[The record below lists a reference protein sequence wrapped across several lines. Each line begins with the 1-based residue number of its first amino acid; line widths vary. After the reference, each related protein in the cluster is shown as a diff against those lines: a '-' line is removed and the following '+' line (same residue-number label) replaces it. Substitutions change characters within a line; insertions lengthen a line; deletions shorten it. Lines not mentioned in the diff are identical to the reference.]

1 MKARAVCKDQLSA
14 DDQEKMLML
23 LSEHFLGVEREVFKS
38 DLDRKNW
45 VILIENNKGDLV
57 GFSTIQ
63 LYQTA
68 YEGETIS
75 VVYSGDTIMDRSA
88 WSSFCLPR
96 AWIRTI
102 KDISHH
108 HEARRMVWLL
118 ITSGFR
124 TYRFL
129 PVFWRE
135 YYPRYDKSTPSE
147 VNALINH
154 LAYERFGNQYD
165 EELGIVQ
172 FKHPHKL
179 TRDLAIIPE
188 GKMADPHVAYF
199 NQVNPGHTQ
208 GDELVCFTEISDDNL
223 SAAGRRML
231 SGAFLTNKI
240 A

>member
-102 KDISHH
+102 KDI
-108 HEARRMVWLL
+108 
-118 ITSGFR
+118 
-124 TYRFL
+124 
-129 PVFWRE
+129 
-135 YYPRYDKSTPSE
+135 
-147 VNALINH
+147 
-154 LAYERFGNQYD
+154 
-165 EELGIVQ
+165 
-172 FKHPHKL
+172 
-179 TRDLAIIPE
+179 
-188 GKMADPHVAYF
+188 
-199 NQVNPGHTQ
+199 
-208 GDELVCFTEISDDNL
+208 
-223 SAAGRRML
+223 
-231 SGAFLTNKI
+231 
-240 A
+240 

>member
-1 MKARAVCKDQLSA
+1 MKARAVSKDQLTA
-14 DDQEKMLML
+14 GDQDRMFSL
-23 LSEHFLGVEREVFKS
+23 LKQHFQGVERKVFNS
-38 DLDRKNW
+38 DLDKKNW
-45 VILIENNKGDLV
+45 VILIENNKGSLV
-57 GFSTIQ
+57 GFSTIH

-68 YEGETIS
+68 YQGETIS

-102 KDISHH
+102 KDISHQH
-108 HEARRMVWLL
+108 DAERLVWLL

-135 YYPRYDKSTPSE
+135 YYPRYDKCTPSD
-147 VNALINH
+147 VDALINF
-154 LAYERFGNQYD
+154 LAHERFGDQYD
-165 EELGIVQ
+165 ENLGIVR
-172 FKHPHKL
+172 FDHPHKL
-179 TRDLAIIPE
+179 ITDLAIVPQ
-188 GKMADPHVAYF
+188 GKTSDPHIAYF
-199 NQVNPGHTQ
+199 NHMNPGHIQ

-231 SGAFLTNKI
+231 SGTLLKSKI